1 MSDSITG
8 AGGPLIFGTEG
19 DDELEGD
26 EGGNA
31 LSGAGGNDTL
41 DGRGGKDILLGGAG
55 DDVLYGGEGDDVLYG
70 GEGADVL
77 DGGAGDDELY
87 GGAGDDYLLGSEGDD
102 VLYGG
107 EGDDVL
113 YGEGGA
119 DTFVFQP
126 GHRNDTVKD
135 FADGEDA
142 IDLSGFTVISGFE
155 DLSITAD
162 GSDAVIDLSAH
173 GGGSIRLE
181 SVDVADLDAEDFTF
195 YEPPTDAE
203 VNAI

>member
-41 DGRGGKDILLGGAG
+41 DGRGGKDILL
-55 DDVLYGGEGDDVLYG
+55 
-70 GEGADVL
+70 
-77 DGGAGDDELY
+77 GGAGDDELY

-155 DLSITAD
+155 DLSITAE

-203 VNAI
+203 VDAI